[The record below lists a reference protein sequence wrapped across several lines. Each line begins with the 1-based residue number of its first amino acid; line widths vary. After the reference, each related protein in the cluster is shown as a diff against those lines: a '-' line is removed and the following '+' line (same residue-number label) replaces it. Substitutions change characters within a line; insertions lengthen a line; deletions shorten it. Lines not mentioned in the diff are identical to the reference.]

1 MRGRREI
8 EAALVGA
15 PLEEVLAGASSA
27 LDLVR
32 RVVHHL
38 ASAGAEGAGFAI
50 PTDDGRHLV
59 LTSEGSAGDAT
70 SSVSTFPL
78 SAPFPAA
85 RAIRSGEP
93 LYLTQTGP
101 GAGSAALACV
111 PVPAR
116 AGIGG
121 ALLLRFDE
129 AGAFDE
135 EERGALDAL
144 AREVGQALERTRLAD
159 AALIAR
165 RRLAELGEV
174 SRRLLEAGP
183 DRAGLLVAA
192 ASAVARA
199 IGDPCLVD
207 VVPVE
212 GETGP
217 WSRLHHPDPEARTA
231 LAAVPEACRALAAAV
246 RDEVLVA
253 GETAFHA
260 VLDPGTLEVRAPPAA
275 AWLRGHAVHGLLAA
289 PLRVEGEPFG
299 VLAVLR
305 HRADAPYT
313 ADDRLLLEGLADRVA
328 MSIVYHRLAAGERR
342 VARRQAQLAEA
353 ARAFSAAQGDLAE
366 VRRTVAQRGATALC
380 ARFTMW
386 GRGSNGPLEAVAAHP
401 VVRRRRRDGG
411 LAAEAEAA
419 AEVVRTGLPVEV
431 RSAPGPDGT
440 AARFVIGVPL
450 RVEGRVEGALTASRR
465 HGRRPFEPAERQT
478 LADLAVHAGLALSH
492 ARKRSELEAERRRL
506 GEVLASAEGASRA
519 KDEFIAMLSHEL
531 RNPLSPIVTALELMR
546 ANAPAATQRERI
558 VIERQVAHL
567 VRLVDDLLD
576 VSRVIRGKVRLER
589 RPVALAEVIAN
600 AVEQASPLLEE
611 RRHELQIEAAERLV
625 LDGDAH
631 RLAQVVANLLT
642 NAAKYTDP
650 GGHIVLRAQAEGLE
664 VRLSVTD
671 DGIGISP
678 TLMPRVFDLFVQGER
693 NLDRAPGG
701 LGIGLTIVRSLVDLH
716 GGRVSVESAGRGR
729 GSTFTIWLP
738 MAIAGGARR
747 TSAGG
752 SRPRENS
759 RGVSVLVVDD
769 NVDAAELL
777 AEALRSRGHEVQ
789 VAYDGPSALAAVEE
803 VSPRVALLDLGLPVM
818 DGFELARRLRERLGA
833 VRLVAVTGYGQE
845 PDRRAS
851 AQAGFDAHL
860 VKPVDLDAIC
870 EVVERLAPPERP
882 GVDAGAQLGR
892 VPSPPP

>member
-1 MRGRREI
+1 
-8 EAALVGA
+8 
-15 PLEEVLAGASSA
+15 
-27 LDLVR
+27 
-32 RVVHHL
+32 
-38 ASAGAEGAGFAI
+38 
-50 PTDDGRHLV
+50 
-59 LTSEGSAGDAT
+59 
-70 SSVSTFPL
+70 
-78 SAPFPAA
+78 
-85 RAIRSGEP
+85 
-93 LYLTQTGP
+93 
-101 GAGSAALACV
+101 
-111 PVPAR
+111 
-116 AGIGG
+116 
-121 ALLLRFDE
+121 
-129 AGAFDE
+129 
-135 EERGALDAL
+135 
-144 AREVGQALERTRLAD
+144 
-159 AALIAR
+159 
-165 RRLAELGEV
+165 
-174 SRRLLEAGP
+174 
-183 DRAGLLVAA
+183 
-192 ASAVARA
+192 
-199 IGDPCLVD
+199 
-207 VVPVE
+207 
-212 GETGP
+212 
-217 WSRLHHPDPEARTA
+217 
-231 LAAVPEACRALAAAV
+231 
-246 RDEVLVA
+246 
-253 GETAFHA
+253 
-260 VLDPGTLEVRAPPAA
+260 
-275 AWLRGHAVHGLLAA
+275 
-289 PLRVEGEPFG
+289 
-299 VLAVLR
+299 
-305 HRADAPYT
+305 
-313 ADDRLLLEGLADRVA
+313 
-328 MSIVYHRLAAGERR
+328 
-342 VARRQAQLAEA
+342 
-353 ARAFSAAQGDLAE
+353 
-366 VRRTVAQRGATALC
+366 
-380 ARFTMW
+380 
-386 GRGSNGPLEAVAAHP
+386 
-401 VVRRRRRDGG
+401 
-411 LAAEAEAA
+411 
-419 AEVVRTGLPVEV
+419 
-431 RSAPGPDGT
+431 
-440 AARFVIGVPL
+440 
-450 RVEGRVEGALTASRR
+450 VEGALTASRR
-465 HGRRPFEPAERQT
+465 HGRSRFEPAERQT

-546 ANAPAATQRERI
+546 VNAPAATQRERI

-611 RRHELQIEAAERLV
+611 RRHELQIDAAEGLV

-650 GGHIVLRAQAEGLE
+650 GGHIVLRAQAERLE

-678 TLMPRVFDLFVQGER
+678 SLMPRVFDLFVQGER

-716 GGRVSVESAGRGR
+716 GGRVSVESSGRGR

-747 TSAGG
+747 SPAAG
-752 SRPRENS
+752 SRPRALG
-759 RGVSVLVVDD
+759 RGVPVLVVDD

-803 VSPRVALLDLGLPVM
+803 ASPRVALLDLGLPVM

-870 EVVERLAPPERP
+870 EVVERLAPPERTAA
-882 GVDAGAQLGR
+882 DAGPQLGR
-892 VPSPPP
+892 IPSAPPAP